1 MISKLRPEIK
11 TILFFII
18 YFILFL
24 IIKTFQPKG
33 SPHAPNI
40 SDLFFLLS
48 IPVSII
54 YSIFLLYQF
63 FKSGNKNYLN
73 AIFIVTTLWIIFYN
87 LLKYVIY

>member
-11 TILFFII
+11 TILFYII

-24 IIKTFQPKG
+24 TIRAVQPKS
-33 SPHAPNI
+33 SPHIPNI

-54 YSIFLLYQF
+54 YSIILLYKY

-73 AIFIVTTLWIIFYN
+73 AIFVVTMLWIIFYN
-87 LLKYVIY
+87 SLKLIY